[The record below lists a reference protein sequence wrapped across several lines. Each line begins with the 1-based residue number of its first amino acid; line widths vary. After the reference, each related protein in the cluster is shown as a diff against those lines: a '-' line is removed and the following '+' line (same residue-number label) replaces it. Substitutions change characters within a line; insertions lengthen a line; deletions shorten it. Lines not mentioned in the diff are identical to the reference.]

1 MIVVKWTLQIAYFK
15 ALDEKVFVIFKTFL
29 DTELSRN
36 IIKLTCLRRLVVT
49 REELIKKT
57 ILYLNKLP
65 GEKLVEVHDFAEYL
79 LARSENYFL
88 EENIKV
94 LSEKSESLSFLEN
107 EEEDI
112 YSVSDVKEKYK

>member
-1 MIVVKWTLQIAYFK
+1 MEVSL
-15 ALDEKVFVIFKTFL
+15 
-29 DTELSRN
+29 
-36 IIKLTCLRRLVVT
+36 T

-57 ILYLNKLP
+57 IHCLNKLP

-79 LARSENYFL
+79 LARCENYFL
-88 EENIKV
+88 QENIKV